1 MEDLCAEIVRGS
13 KHNLGRTLRDIN
25 ELLTDLKQ
33 EILDDDLSFDQAV
46 KERHMMSII
55 KQSNRGGGE
64 DLVVFTKQKRQK
76 EAEDEQYRVLK

>member
-1 MEDLCAEIVRGS
+1 
-13 KHNLGRTLRDIN
+13 LGRTLRDIT
-25 ELLTDLKQ
+25 ELLTDLKE

-64 DLVVFTKQKRQK
+64 DLVVFTK
-76 EAEDEQYRVLK
+76 